1 MLVDIAVVAVG
12 FDYPASSISHL
23 NLPPLP
29 GLALG
34 LPDLPADACFLYLV
48 PAASSVSS
56 SSSSGL
62 LRLPLSSLVSF
73 SSCSMRAALDQQCAQ
88 ACTQPR
94 ETHAH
99 TYHSGIA
106 LCFSDT
112 LQEHEYAL
120 LLGRVELQL
129 LADQGLDTL
138 KELDIVLRDERD
150 RTSTTTSSCR
160 TTDSMDVVLAV
171 GRDIKV
177 EDQVYVRDIEATV
190 IHAQS

>member
-1 MLVDIAVVAVG
+1 M
-12 FDYPASSISHL
+12 
-23 NLPPLP
+23 
-29 GLALG
+29 
-34 LPDLPADACFLYLV
+34 
-48 PAASSVSS
+48 
-56 SSSSGL
+56 
-62 LRLPLSSLVSF
+62 
-73 SSCSMRAALDQQCAQ
+73 
-88 ACTQPR
+88 
-94 ETHAH
+94 
-99 TYHSGIA
+99 
-106 LCFSDT
+106 CFSDT